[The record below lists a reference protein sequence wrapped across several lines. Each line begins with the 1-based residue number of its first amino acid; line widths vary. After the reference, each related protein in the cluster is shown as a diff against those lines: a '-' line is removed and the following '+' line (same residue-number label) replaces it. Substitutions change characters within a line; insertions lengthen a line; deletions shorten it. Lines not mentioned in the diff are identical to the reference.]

1 MRKPKPLDAAHLSRF
16 FIYDESSPS
25 CLRWNRAVSNKVK
38 AGFIAGYK
46 LDSGYWK
53 VSLDGEIYYV
63 HRIIALLH
71 GMFNSV
77 TSDAV
82 DHINGNPSD
91 NRVLNIRAVSESLNR
106 RNSRKKIKSQGQCGV
121 TYDQKSTKGHLYA
134 VAQWYEMDGKR
145 KTKSFSHTKYGREK
159 AISLAV
165 YARNLAMDRLI
176 SCGAGYTNRHGE

>member
-63 HRIIALLH
+63 HRIIALLR

-82 DHINGNPSD
+82 DHINGNRSD
-91 NRVLNIRAVSESLNR
+91 NRIANLRVVTHSENQQNR
-106 RNSRKKIKSQGQCGV
+106 KRINGCTWKDNRWQAQIGVGGRTIYIGRFHKKE
-121 TYDQKSTKGHLYA
+121 DA
-134 VAQWYEMDGKR
+134 VAAYFEA
-145 KTKSFSHTKYGREK
+145 KSKLHPSSPVK
-159 AISLAV
+159 
-165 YARNLAMDRLI
+165 
-176 SCGAGYTNRHGE
+176 